1 MTESST
7 HELST
12 PTGREEAL
20 RAAPRPGGEPPLALV
35 LGSTGYL
42 GGRLVPR
49 LIAAGYRVRVLVRD
63 PARLAAFEWSAGVES
78 VTGSATDVAALQK
91 ACADVDVLYY
101 LIHSMGQGA
110 GFEDADR
117 EAAQAVARAAA
128 AASVGRIVYLGGL
141 HPEGVDL
148 SPHLRSRVEVGEVF
162 LHSGVPTLELQ
173 AGVVI
178 GSGSASFEMIRH
190 LTEVLPYMPAP
201 RWVRNFIQ
209 PIAVRDVLYYL
220 LAAARVP
227 ADINRAVDIGGPDVL
242 RYGQMMNGYAVE
254 AGLPQRPIAP
264 LPVLTP
270 GLASHWV
277 NVVTPVPR
285 SIARPLI
292 ASLQHDCVMDDH
304 DIDALIPQPE
314 GGLTPYRRAVALAL
328 GRVEADSVETSWQ
341 DAEVSGVPS
350 DPLPSDPDWAGR
362 TVYTDVQVAPTS
374 APVSDLWAVISG
386 IGGTNG
392 WYSAPL
398 LWAIRGWMDRI
409 VGGVGL
415 SRGRRSASRVAV
427 GDVIDFWRVEKVDPG
442 HLLRLRAEMKVPGLA
457 WLDLACEPDGKGGS
471 VYRQR
476 AVFFPSGLPGRL
488 YWLAVLPFHG
498 FIFSGMA
505 QRITQAAEAAAREGG
520 APGAGESGAGIDAA
534 DPAAESAAADSAAA
548 ESADAA
554 SAAAAPAAAS

>member
-1 MTESST
+1 MRRLEPPSSVT
-7 HELST
+7 DMSDLSS
-12 PTGREEAL
+12 PTGREEEL
-20 RAAPRPGGEPPLALV
+20 RAVPRADGTAPRALV
-35 LGSTGYL
+35 LGATGYI

-63 PARLAAFEWSAGVES
+63 AGRLAAFSWGNEVE
-78 VTGSATDVAALQK
+78 VVVGSAVDEPALAQ

-101 LIHSMGQGA
+101 LIHSMSVGA
-110 GFEDADR
+110 GFEQADL
-117 EAAQAVARAAA
+117 AAARAVAAAA
-128 AASVGRIVYLGGL
+128 AASVARLVYLGGL
-141 HPEGVDL
+141 HPEGVPL

-162 LHSGVPTLELQ
+162 LASGVPTLVLQ

-201 RWVRNFIQ
+201 KWVRNFIQ
-209 PIAVRDVLYYL
+209 PIAVRDVMHYL
-220 LAAARVP
+220 LGAARVA
-227 ADINRAVDIGGPDVL
+227 ADVNRAVDIGGPDVL

-292 ASLQHDCVMDDH
+292 ASLQNECVMDDH
-304 DIDALIPQPE
+304 DIDAIIPPPA

-328 GRVEADSVETSWQ
+328 GRVAADSVETSWQ

-350 DPLPSDPDWAGR
+350 DPLPSDPEWSGR
-362 TVYTDVQVAPTS
+362 TVFTDVRTATTTASP
-374 APVSDLWAVISG
+374 ARLWEVIEG
-386 IGGTNG
+386 IGGENG
-392 WYSAPL
+392 WYSAPV
-398 LWAIRGWMDRI
+398 LWALRGWMDRV

-415 SRGRRSASRVAV
+415 VRGRRNRSRVAV
-427 GDVIDFWRVEKVDPG
+427 GDVIDFWRVEKVEPQQ
-442 HLLRLRAEMKVPGLA
+442 LLRLRAEMKVPGLA
-457 WLDLACEPDGKGGS
+457 WLDLGCEPGADGGA

-476 AVFFPSGLPGRL
+476 AVFFPSGLSGRL

-498 FIFSGMA
+498 FIFRGMA
-505 QRITQAAEAAAREGG
+505 NRIT
-520 APGAGESGAGIDAA
+520 
-534 DPAAESAAADSAAA
+534 AAA
-548 ESADAA
+548 EH
-554 SAAAAPAAAS
+554 AAAAEHVDAAA